1 MPTLT
6 IQLPDGI
13 ISQPT
18 LDEFRERYAALQQTI
33 FQQRTIKA
41 LEQLGEFPRSLW
53 IKILLHISWRDL
65 MAFRQGCRLFS
76 DIVSLSIALQ
86 YKIELGYAGLID
98 GSPEAPRRR
107 RLEVLHKLQR
117 SWRTPLFSIPVY
129 GYLQH
134 TYSVISCGI
143 MAQLVAAD
151 TIELSLLPSSLR
163 GQLKPLLWKTITV
176 PNVSNIMCFYVDPA
190 QDLLVIQETVSE
202 PTYHGR
208 THLRS
213 LEMDGNKHP
222 LARGSPFLGAPSR
235 PVIVQGALLGF
246 PYLCGMHV
254 LNWRTGNAVWRMQF
268 DVAVDGCAFL
278 DEGFL
283 LVSETDRLCVYR
295 LNPHAPCDWQYA
307 MRGSYVCSM
316 HYPVLYDDIT
326 FRRTLIDQ
334 EARSY
339 RSQENAP
346 FHADPAVRHLFSL
359 TMYVQ
364 KYSQAEHIFH
374 ILLPAATIYKCIRRV
389 ISRKVARDVAWENWG
404 PMGTRMFEQPTGPS
418 KTFVSSSVLA
428 SQCLTT
434 CRARENKRPHLISIY
449 ETNPMLVTRE
459 ARKHRVREG
468 KSKMIAHKILY
479 DLGPSSLTAEY
490 LFKDVITTSWPYRL
504 VQVEVPHAVGDIV
517 RTVLLED
524 SILAQ
529 TFDGTADTFYA
540 YRVLQ

>member
-65 MAFRQGCRLFS
+65 MAFR
-76 DIVSLSIALQ
+76 Q

-254 LNWRTGNAVWRMQF
+254 LNWRTGNAVW
-268 DVAVDGCAFL
+268 
-278 DEGFL
+278 
-283 LVSETDRLCVYR
+283 
-295 LNPHAPCDWQYA
+295 YA

-359 TMYVQ
+359 TM
-364 KYSQAEHIFH
+364 
-374 ILLPAATIYKCIRRV
+374 
-389 ISRKVARDVAWENWG
+389 KVARDVAWENWG

-529 TFDGTADTFYA
+529 IFGNREVHHTLGRGGAPVEDTPPCPRA
-540 YRVLQ
+540 LVGVLCKDERTWLIQCHALEKLTGK